1 MFEHLIEDHEPPV
14 LANPRQGFAPLD
26 SLDPQALLDGQI
38 KTTDWLEEMGAPIDF
53 ADIQQRQ
60 DSRAA
65 FVAVTTQQSPEEQK
79 RALMQLR
86 VPPAVR
92 HIVAQLTAYDWAFV
106 EQANE
111 LRGYTVSKIFD
122 MTQHPDPRHAL
133 RALELMGKVTEVGL
147 FTERVEITKID
158 LTDEALEAK
167 IKSKLDKFRHVID
180 VTDVIE
186 NEPTVG
192 NPTVEQKQRHAPDK
206 PDA

>member
-1 MFEHLIEDHEPPV
+1 MFEHLVEMHEPPV
-14 LANPRQGFAPLD
+14 LDFPKQGFTALD
-26 SLDPQALLDGQI
+26 DVTPMQVIEGQI
-38 KTTDWLEEMGAPIDF
+38 AVTDWLEEYGAPVGV
-53 ADIQQRQ
+53 ADNQQRQ
-60 DSRAA
+60 DSREA

-79 RALMQLR
+79 RALLQLR
-86 VPPAVR
+86 VPAAVR

-186 NEPTVG
+186 NPPAPE
-192 NPTVEQKQRHAPDK
+192 HAPDK